1 MANHSAQEV
10 LDAVAAEAAGVD
22 SVVAF
27 IATLKQQVKDAV
39 AAGAPLQE
47 ALDKVF
53 DAATANAAK
62 INTAMQADAGPAP
75 VASPA

>member
-1 MANHSAQEV
+1 MPNHNPQEV
-10 LDAVAAEAAGVD
+10 LDAIAAEDAGVD

-27 IATLKQQVKDAV
+27 VATLKQQVKDAV

-53 DAATANAAK
+53 DSATANAAK
-62 INTAMQADAGPAP
+62 ISAAIQADPGPAP
-75 VASPA
+75 VAAPA